1 MHYLL
6 ILTPCCFT
14 VTVRP
19 AIVTVPVLRLA
30 VVFAEM
36 AYTTVP
42 LPEPLMPDLMVIQ
55 EALLAAVQAQPL
67 WAATLAD
74 PVPAE
79 DLKLLLEGD
88 ME

>member
-1 MHYLL
+1 M
-6 ILTPCCFT
+6 
-14 VTVRP
+14 
-19 AIVTVPVLRLA
+19 TVPVLRLA

-42 LPEPLMPDLMVIQ
+42 FPEPLIPDLMVIQ

-67 WAATLAD
+67 WVATLTD
-74 PVPAE
+74 PVAAE
-79 DLKLLLEGD
+79 ALKLLLKGD

>member
-1 MHYLL
+1 M
-6 ILTPCCFT
+6 I
-14 VTVRP
+14 
-19 AIVTVPVLRLA
+19 VPVLELV
-30 VVFAEM
+30 VVFADM

-42 LPEPLMPDLMVIQ
+42 LPEPLMPDFRVIQ

-67 WAATLAD
+67 WVATLTD

>member
-1 MHYLL
+1 LHYLL

-14 VTVRP
+14 VKVRP
-19 AIVTVPVLRLA
+19 AIVTVPVRRLA

-55 EALLAAVQAQPL
+55 EALLVAVQAQPL
-67 WAATLAD
+67 WVATLTD

-79 DLKLLLEGD
+79 DLKLLLEGA